1 MIILSMF
8 IFLDPQ
14 PVRFLLSVRDCHV
27 ALLSLSF
34 YIKETNYILCIVLFS
49 SHALLFWFWFC
60 SAQSHIAYVCIL
72 NTHRCC
78 PMHTQHSLVVGVLQK
93 KQQHFKQ
100 NQTGAHAHS
109 LTHSHTNK
117 AYTVSRSSAM
127 PHTVIFYDF
136 QRIKLD
142 MQMCCLFI
150 YLRFHVCQWMAFEIT
165 NEWTRH
171 AISNEFW
178 WWIRWNC
185 QSVKSHAKDAHAAN
199 CIRFNNQI
207 ERMRNLAFA
216 LLR

>member
-60 SAQSHIAYVCIL
+60 SAQSHIAYVCIF

-93 KQQHFKQ
+93 KTTAL
-100 NQTGAHAHS
+100 QTKPNWSARTLTHS
-109 LTHSHTNK
+109 LTHK
-117 AYTVSRSSAM
+117 
-127 PHTVIFYDF
+127 
-136 QRIKLD
+136 
-142 MQMCCLFI
+142 
-150 YLRFHVCQWMAFEIT
+150 
-165 NEWTRH
+165 
-171 AISNEFW
+171 
-178 WWIRWNC
+178 
-185 QSVKSHAKDAHAAN
+185 QSIHS
-199 CIRFNNQI
+199 QP
-207 ERMRNLAFA
+207 
-216 LLR
+216 